1 MSDIQELIESG
12 TEVIKALDLAR
23 HARVETVLALA
34 EGEQSLALVGA
45 LAENRAIAAA
55 GGEKALG
62 SNADARKRAL
72 IIALGHDEIYQK
84 AYALFI
90 QALGDAR
97 TAQAQVDTLADTL
110 GLLKASLYAGAS
122 RE

>member
-1 MSDIQELIESG
+1 MNDIQELLESG
-12 TEVIKALDLAR
+12 IALIEALAHAR
-23 HARVETVLALA
+23 HARVVTVLALA
-34 EGEQSLALVGA
+34 ESEQSLALAGA

-72 IIALGHDEIYQK
+72 IIALGHDEVYQR
-84 AYALFI
+84 AHALFI
-90 QALGDAR
+90 QMLGDAK
-97 TAQAQVDTLADTL
+97 TAQAQVDTLENTL
-110 GLLKASLYAGAS
+110 GLLKASLYAGTS